1 MLAVMLLI
9 KFDARV
15 DLLDRSGRLA
25 LHYAALHGQDPMV
38 GPPTRNPLQ
47 MLRPAHTHSAHTH
60 AARAHAAC
68 TRTRA
73 HTCTRRARTH
83 AACTGAFQRR

>member
-38 GPPTRNPLQ
+38 RPPSRNRGIPLS
-47 MLRPAHTHSAHTH
+47 MVSH
-60 AARAHAAC
+60 
-68 TRTRA
+68 
-73 HTCTRRARTH
+73 
-83 AACTGAFQRR
+83 